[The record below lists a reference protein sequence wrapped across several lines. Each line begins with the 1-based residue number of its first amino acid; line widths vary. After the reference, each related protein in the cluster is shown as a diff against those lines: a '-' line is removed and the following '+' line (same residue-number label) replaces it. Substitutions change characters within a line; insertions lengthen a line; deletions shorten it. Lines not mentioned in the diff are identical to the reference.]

1 MHGFFD
7 NPVVWAVYAWLV
19 GLCVG
24 SFLNVVA
31 YRLPLM
37 LERRWQAD
45 CRALLEQ
52 NGSEPWPEDRPLPF
66 NLCLPG
72 SHCPHCNEPIRWH
85 ENIPLLSWLALRGRC
100 AHCRSLIS
108 ARYPLVELGT
118 AMLSLVLVME
128 MGLGWPT
135 FFALLLLWTL
145 IACTIIDFEH
155 QLLPDD
161 LTLPLL
167 WLGLLLNTR
176 HVYVA
181 APDAI
186 LGAALGY
193 LLLWSVYW
201 LFRLFTGKEG
211 MGYGDFKLLAALGA
225 WMGWQGLPLIL
236 LLASVT
242 GAVAGIAYL
251 IVRRRSLAF
260 PFGPYL
266 AIAGYVVMI
275 EYHPLMSWLYGHG

>member
-7 NPVVWAVYAWLV
+7 NPVIWGIYAWIL

-37 LERRWQAD
+37 LEKRWQDD

-52 NGSEPWPEDRPLPF
+52 NTAGSSSEVVF
-66 NLCLPG
+66 NLCLPA
-72 SHCPHCNEPIRWH
+72 SHCPHCQQTIRWH

-100 AHCRSLIS
+100 AHCRQLIS
-108 ARYPLVELGT
+108 ARYPLVEFGT
-118 AMLSLVLVME
+118 AMLSLVTVME

-135 FFALLLLWTL
+135 AFALLLVWTL
-145 IACTIIDFEH
+145 IACSIIDLDR

-167 WLGLLLNTR
+167 WLGLLLNSQ
-176 HVYVA
+176 HLYVSA
-181 APDAI
+181 EDAI
-186 LGAALGY
+186 LGAVLGY
-193 LLLWSVYW
+193 LLLWTVYW
-201 LFRLFTGKEG
+201 LFRLSTGKEG

-225 WMGWQGLPLIL
+225 WMGWQALPLIIL
-236 LLASVT
+236 MASLC
-242 GAVAGIAYL
+242 GAIAGIVYL
-251 IVRRRSLAF
+251 VMRRQSLAF

-266 AIAGYVVMI
+266 AIAGYLFMI
-275 EYHPLMSWLYGHG
+275 ERHPLMFLLYGHG